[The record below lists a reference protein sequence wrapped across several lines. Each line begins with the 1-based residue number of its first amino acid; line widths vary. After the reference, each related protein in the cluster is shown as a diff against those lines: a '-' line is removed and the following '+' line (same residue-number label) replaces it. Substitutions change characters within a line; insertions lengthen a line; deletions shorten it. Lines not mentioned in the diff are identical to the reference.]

1 MTAGPTAGRPAD
13 ILTDVLSVPLR
24 AAGFELE
31 DVEVRRAGSQSV
43 VAVVVDRDGPVDLD
57 AVADASRIVSE
68 TLDST
73 TTPLPATLGN
83 AYTLEVSSRGAD
95 APLTQPRHW
104 RRAVGRLVEV
114 RTTDGRTLT
123 GRIIAAQDADV
134 VIESVPVPKKPGAKV
149 SAKAVTT
156 TTVGYDQVARAVIQL
171 EFSRPGEPDDLD
183 DEVDDDLDDEEGIT
197 R

>member
-13 ILTDVLSVPLR
+13 ILTDVLVVPLR

-31 DVEVRRAGSQSV
+31 NVEVRRAGSQSV

-68 TLDST
+68 VLDAA

-114 RTTDGRTLT
+114 RTTDGRTLS
-123 GRIIAAQDADV
+123 GRVTDAQDAEA
-134 VIESVPVPKKPGAKV
+134 VIDSVPVPKKPGAKV

-156 TTVGYDQVARAVIQL
+156 ATVGYDQVARAVIQL
-171 EFSRPGEPDDLD
+171 EFSRPGEPDGLD
-183 DEVDDDLDDEEGIT
+183 DELDSTATTTG
-197 R
+197 RRPG